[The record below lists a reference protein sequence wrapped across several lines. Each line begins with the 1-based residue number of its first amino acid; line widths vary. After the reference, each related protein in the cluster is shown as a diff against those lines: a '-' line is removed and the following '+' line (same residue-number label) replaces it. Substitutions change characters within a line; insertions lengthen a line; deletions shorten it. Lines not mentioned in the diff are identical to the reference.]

1 MASGQGSR
9 SRPAV
14 LTPHTASTARQ
25 PRRRGRPGYD
35 LESLLAVAV
44 TVFNERGY
52 DGTSMEDLSRR
63 LGISKS
69 SIYYH
74 VDSKEQLLALALD
87 RALDGLFSV
96 ADDVLAAAGLAAAG
110 LPAIERLELLV
121 RGSVRVLAE
130 QLPYVTLLLR
140 ARGNTGTE
148 QSALARRR
156 EFDRI
161 VADLVDQAERDGDIR
176 PDVDPAITARLLFG
190 LVNSLVEWYRP
201 GRADA
206 AGTAGPED
214 AARGGGPADAAEL
227 AAAVCAVAFDGLR
240 VRRAETAATVP
251 AGLQARA
258 AAR

>member
-9 SRPAV
+9 GRPAA
-14 LTPHTASTARQ
+14 LTPDIASTAR
-25 PRRRGRPGYD
+25 RAGRRGRPGYD

-52 DGTSMEDLSRR
+52 DGTSMEDLSHR

-96 ADDVLAAAGLAAAG
+96 ADEVLATSALS
-110 LPAIERLELLV
+110 AIERLELLV

-148 QSALARRR
+148 QRALARRR
-156 EFDRI
+156 EFDGI
-161 VADLVDQAERDGDIR
+161 VADLVSRAESDGDLR

-201 GRADA
+201 GRHD
-206 AGTAGPED
+206 T
-214 AARGGGPADAAEL
+214 DAAEL
-227 AAAVCAVAFDGLR
+227 ADAVCAVAFDGLR
-240 VRRAETAATVP
+240 VRRAETAASVP
-251 AGLQARA
+251 AGPRSRA
-258 AAR
+258 AVR